1 MTAIQGKTWVAVWS
15 VGENS
20 TTMTA
25 TTNRL
30 GAGHERPALL
40 LGHHGTRS
48 RPLQRWWVSKF
59 RGDAAALASAAVPRK
74 PQPSPADRTLISHA
88 EAHGFAVTAR
98 QLEIWRRSGLVPGN
112 IAHGLGHGRGSASEV
127 HPDARELVVW
137 LARHSRRG
145 VRPADLALVAFAA
158 GVPVP
163 EETVRAAFR
172 SAIDRLTLTAEHAP
186 DAVAEQDPADR
197 TAVIAGLVIGAGSL
211 PTLVPRRIRRIDDR
225 LRDAGL
231 SWPEAIAR
239 LDKGSSSPARM
250 TTRDVAST
258 ALTMIRHGAPAIS
271 NQELGDVA
279 RALLPTGA
287 ASPLASMIEHLSED
301 PEAVSVQEAEGIV
314 PVGDLRDPLRE
325 LTATTPLEILRL
337 AWQTVDDL
345 RSWAESLCTAVEAEL
360 DAHQPGEATLGWF
373 RAAGLGA
380 RMFLVLALRLD
391 RRTATEQAQSA
402 AELLMVRDILRRLWH
417 QMPQGSWELL
427 NNPDVVPACF
437 QPLVDP
443 TRR

>member
-1 MTAIQGKTWVAVWS
+1 M
-15 VGENS
+15 
-20 TTMTA
+20 
-25 TTNRL
+25 
-30 GAGHERPALL
+30 
-40 LGHHGTRS
+40 
-48 RPLQRWWVSKF
+48 QRWWVSKF

-74 PQPSPADRTLISHA
+74 PEPSPADRTLISHA
-88 EAHGFAVTAR
+88 EGHGLVVTAR

-112 IAHGLGHGRGSASEV
+112 IARGLGHGRGSASEV
-127 HPDARELVVW
+127 HPDAKELVVW

-145 VRPADLALVAFAA
+145 ARPGDLALVAFAA

-172 SAIDRLTLTAEHAP
+172 SAIDRLTLTAEHGP
-186 DAVAEQDPADR
+186 EAVAEQDPEDR
-197 TAVIAGLVIGAGSL
+197 TAVIAGLVIGVGSL
-211 PTLVPRRIRRIDDR
+211 PTLLPHRIRRIDDR

-231 SWPEAIAR
+231 SWSPETIAR
-239 LDKGSSSPARM
+239 LDKGSSSPERM

-258 ALTMIRHGAPAIS
+258 AVTMIRHGAPAIS

-279 RALLPTGA
+279 RALLPTDA

-301 PEAVSVQEAEGIV
+301 PEAVSVQDAAGIV
-314 PVGDLRDPLRE
+314 PVGDLRDALRE
-325 LTATTPLEILRL
+325 LMAITPLEILRL
-337 AWQTVDDL
+337 AWQTVEDL
-345 RSWAESLCTAVEAEL
+345 RSWAESLCTAVETEL
-360 DAHQPGEATLGWF
+360 DAHQPGEATLAWF
-373 RAAGLGA
+373 QTAGLGA

-391 RRTATEQAQSA
+391 RRTTTEQAQSA

-427 NNPDVVPACF
+427 SNPAVVPACF